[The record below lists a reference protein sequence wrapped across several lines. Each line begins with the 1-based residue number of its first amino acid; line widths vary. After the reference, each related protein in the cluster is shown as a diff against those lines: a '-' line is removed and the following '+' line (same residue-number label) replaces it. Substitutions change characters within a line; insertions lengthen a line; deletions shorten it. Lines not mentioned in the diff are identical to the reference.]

1 MKSEIKILQLLL
13 NNKDANFTIK
23 KIAEALKI
31 NYRIA
36 YEKVLELEKEGLI
49 KITKA
54 GNSKICEFTNK
65 FNNKVFE
72 AEHERKS
79 GLFKNK
85 DFLILHNRLA
95 ELKFPFIALLFGSQ
109 VKGTANKHSDID
121 ILTMGGDEKEIR
133 ATISLLPD
141 KIHHTAVSYENFIHM
156 AKSREFTAVSEAIKN
171 NIILIGIEEYYR
183 LLKNAEYQ
191 QN

>member
-1 MKSEIKILQLLL
+1 MDSEIKIMKLLIG
-13 NNKDANFTIK
+13 NKEGRFTIK

-36 YEKVLELEKEGLI
+36 YEKVMLLEKKGLI

-65 FNNKVFE
+65 FDSIVFE
-72 AEHERKS
+72 AEFERRKD
-79 GLFKNK
+79 LFKNK

-95 ELKFPFIALLFGSQ
+95 GLRFPFIALLFGSHA
-109 VKGTANKHSDID
+109 KGTADKHSDID
-121 ILTMGGDEKEIR
+121 ILAIGGDEKEIKS
-133 ATISLLPD
+133 ALSLVPR
-141 KIHHTAVSYENFIHM
+141 KIHLTHVTYEEFIRM
-156 AKSREFTAVSEAIKN
+156 ARVREFTVVSEAMKN

-183 LLKNAEYQ
+183 LVENA
-191 QN
+191 